1 MTGGLIVHID
11 NPTLADV
18 RAVAAQAEEA
28 GADWLGVPDA
38 FWWRDTWVLAAEAA
52 RVTERLAFGPVVT
65 NPYLRHPFVT
75 VAAIATL
82 QERAGPRVLVGIG
95 AGGSEAAGAAGVSRV
110 DAPERTEALAA
121 LIRRVAAGAALD
133 DASGRTLEVP
143 LTRPTIIVGGR
154 GDAMLRTAGRAADEA
169 LLWAVPRSALDRTVG
184 LVRAGAQNRSAELDP
199 VRLIWA
205 PLVAHDDASR
215 LLLRRAATYA
225 VLNNRA
231 DVRARWGVDPDL
243 VARVRRLL
251 VAGDVATAENLIPD
265 AVGQD
270 LATDA
275 DPAVAGGVV
284 AHIGAGAIALPVT
297 DVASIGDRVAWAR
310 QVLAAAATATA
321 PGGG

>member
-1 MTGGLIVHID
+1 MTVGLIVHID
-11 NPTLADV
+11 NPSLADMG
-18 RAVAAQAEEA
+18 ALGVAAEEA

-38 FWWRDTWVLAAEAA
+38 FWWRDAWLLVAEVA

-82 QERAGPRVLVGIG
+82 QELAGPRVLVGIG
-95 AGGSEAAGAAGVSRV
+95 AGGSEVAGAAGISRV
-110 DAPERTEALAA
+110 DAPARTVALAA
-121 LIRRVAAGAALD
+121 LIRRVAAGAPLD

-184 LVRAGAQNRSAELDP
+184 LVLEGVQSRPPELDP

-215 LLLRRAATYA
+215 RLVRRAAPYA

-251 VAGDVATAENLIPD
+251 VAGDVAAAENLIPD

-275 DPAVAGGVV
+275 DPAVAGAVA

-297 DVASIGDRVAWAR
+297 DVASIGAQVAWAR
-310 QVLAAAATATA
+310 QVLAAAA